1 MATECKKCGST
12 ELEHGRLL
20 LGFWRIGFKS
30 LKAGSAARQ
39 EPIMAL
45 ACRKCGHFE
54 FSLPL
59 SRKP

>member
-1 MATECKKCGST
+1 MISECKRCGST

-30 LKAGSAARQ
+30 LKAGSAATQ
-39 EPIMAL
+39 ERILAL
-45 ACRKCGHFE
+45 ACRKCGHVE

-59 SRKP
+59 SRTP